1 MAIMYQHRD
10 TKYWHF
16 IINYLVII
24 PGTEQTHHLNQ
35 KTTQRWTRLAWQSLR
50 LIQSKLT
57 AQSHN

>member
-1 MAIMYQHRD
+1 MYQHRD
-10 TKYWHF
+10 TKYWYF

-24 PGTEQTHHLNQ
+24 PGTEQSHLNQ